1 VKLTKVT
8 LTVLVVVS
16 MIAVVLAAKALVRAK
31 GASVRKPVASGK
43 TFGVPDAR
51 VQIQE
56 FTDFQCPA
64 CANASMMLREE
75 MKKEGTKIFV
85 ELKYFP
91 LSMHK
96 HARRA
101 AVAAQCA
108 LLQNKFWSMQDMLFR
123 MQEVWSIVE
132 DPTDY
137 FLSLARGLGLDDQIM
152 MRCMSDKATEL
163 KIDEDVKE
171 GKLLGVG
178 ATPTFFINGK
188 MAVGGPNFQ
197 AALKE
202 ALK

>member
-8 LTVLVVVS
+8 LTIVVVLG
-16 MIAVVLAAKALVRAK
+16 MIAAVLGAKALVMEQRVDIK
-31 GASVRKPVASGK
+31 KPVALGK
-43 TFGVPDAR
+43 TFGVMDAR
-51 VQIQE
+51 VQVEE

-64 CANASMMLREE
+64 CANASMMLHEE

-85 ELKYFP
+85 ELNYFP

-101 AVAAQCA
+101 AIVAQCA
-108 LLQNKFWSMQDMLFR
+108 LLQSKFWSMQDMLFR
-123 MQEVWSIVE
+123 TQEVWSIVE

-137 FLSLARGLGLDDQIM
+137 FLSLARGIGLDEKLM
-152 MRCMSDKATEL
+152 MRCMSDKATEAI
-163 KIDEDVKE
+163 IDADVAE
-171 GKLLGVG
+171 GRRRGVG

>member
-1 VKLTKVT
+1 MKLTKAA
-8 LTVLVVVS
+8 LTVVVVVG
-16 MIAVVLAAKALVRAK
+16 MAAAVLGVRQFLMPRSPLVI
-31 GASVRKPVASGK
+31 KPVVSGK
-43 TFGVPDAR
+43 TFGFADAP
-51 VQIQE
+51 VHIEE

-64 CANASMMLREE
+64 CANASVLLHEE
-75 MKKEGTKIFV
+75 MKKAGMRIFV

-91 LSMHK
+91 LAMHK

-108 LLQNKFWSMQDMLFR
+108 LLQGRFWPMQEMLFR
-123 MQEVWSIVE
+123 MQEAWSITQ

-137 FLSLARGLGLDDQIM
+137 FLSLARGIGLDENIM
-152 MRCMSDKATEL
+152 MRCMSEKATEAA
-163 KIDEDVKE
+163 IDADAAE
-171 GKLLGVG
+171 GKLLGVS
-178 ATPTFFINGK
+178 ATPTFFVNGK

>member
-8 LTVLVVVS
+8 LTVVVVVS
-16 MIAVVLAAKALVRAK
+16 MFAVMLAAKAFVMAR
-31 GASVRKPVASGK
+31 GASARKPVASGK
-43 TFGVPDAR
+43 TFGVADAR
-51 VQIQE
+51 VQVQE

-75 MKKEGTKIFV
+75 MKKEGANIFV

-91 LSMHK
+91 LPMHK

-108 LLQNKFWSMQDMLFR
+108 LMQNKFWSMQDMLFR

-137 FLSLARGLGLDDQIM
+137 FLSLARGLGLDDQMM

-163 KIDEDVKE
+163 KINEDVQE
-171 GKLLGVG
+171 GKLLGVS

>member
-1 VKLTKVT
+1 MKLTKME
-8 LTVLVVVS
+8 LTGLVVVGV
-16 MIAVVLAAKALVRAK
+16 IGVVSALQAWRMARPSLAE
-31 GASVRKPVASGK
+31 KPVASGK
-43 TFGVPDAR
+43 TFGVADAR
-51 VQIQE
+51 VQIEE

-64 CANASMMLREE
+64 CAKAAMVLHEE
-75 MKKEGTKIFV
+75 MKKEGAKIFV

-91 LSMHK
+91 LAMHK

-123 MQEVWSIVE
+123 TQEVWSLAV

-137 FLSLARGLGLDDQIM
+137 FLSLARGIGVDDQKM
-152 MRCMSDKATEL
+152 MRCMSDKATGS
-163 KIDEDVKE
+163 KIDEDVAE
-171 GKLLGVG
+171 GKRLGVS

-188 MAVGGPNFQ
+188 MAVGAANFQ